1 MVSKKVVFDD
11 GQIEYLTGLSAVRS
25 ATTNRIEYSDEFQ
38 KDCMERYGRGES
50 PVKIFREAGLGP
62 EIIGYKR
69 IERCIARWKAA
80 AARAAAAASEVA
92 GVAGTESAA
101 AESAGEN

>member
-80 AARAAAAASEVA
+80 AARAAEAASES
-92 GVAGTESAA
+92 AGTESAA
-101 AESAGEN
+101 AEVAAEN